1 MACRYIYQDREYTKE
16 EMIETLVNDL
26 FTSPS
31 GMNILRSIAS
41 TKSAS
46 SSDFISTT
54 VKMLNQRYLDAKNMV
69 QAIKNSDATKE
80 EKLKKTAI
88 YKNIMTKTNQARK
101 ELLATAIHK
110 QLDYV
115 FDQAIADSKLVQALY
130 NSDTITFNELQFA
143 ASIVDTWSNIN
154 LALGIETEYSKDISE
169 EDRQKLLNIL
179 NTYRGLDGR
188 TREIAI
194 ELISQSQK
202 GGEISKKELVKL
214 VDTTI
219 MTEYARELSTAG
231 IPITNKL
238 AYIIKEINYKI
249 NREHNENHE
258 QVDKMFNKIKDNSIF
273 KQFGWDLFV
282 KTQKDKAGNE
292 TLGLNTRYSQKFW
305 DNLKSANYTRRMKI
319 EKADGDKT
327 KIKAA
332 WKEYNEWNEKNTIAF
347 NALPFLEMDK
357 YTDAQRDAEMNRM
370 KALGFSESELNV
382 IIAESQKMLDK
393 FESNKEFYEERL
405 KYEVVD
411 SPENIPTGMTED
423 EYIKEKLEE
432 YDDLN
437 NPLKYLAQKF
447 TPGSLVTAYGGAR
460 YSYLIAAKEVG
471 GKPSEYYDENF
482 KKISEDKDLHEFYNW
497 FVDFMKDN
505 LEWLPQDEIEDL
517 QSNFLPVIADRV
529 AKEYGFTA
537 LKESVKGLGDWFM
550 KALTANNY
558 DQKIDLA
565 AYSKKERRSF
575 QARFIN
581 ENVALEDRSR
591 DLVTMAKLFSDMA
604 LIYKHKN
611 SVKAEVDT
619 INFVLQGT
627 KGSYKKNKLGELEAS
642 EKDATRI
649 KSLADATVRSSFY
662 GIKAEDELY
671 KSDKLFY
678 HWGELASAG
687 LWKSEKAKKAKAI
700 TEEIKK
706 LNKEIEDN
714 TNLTDD
720 DIADRESKIN
730 MLKDEFYRLGGRAF
744 SLTSA
749 IDSSIGTTR
758 MTSLGF
764 APFSAF
770 RNLVVGK
777 LNNRVHAQGGRDFT
791 KKDLIWANKNIISSS
806 AKYWTA
812 GKYETKMTR
821 LLFGLMSD
829 AQLAEGED
837 GMYLKSMID
846 KNTSLDKLREMLPKA
861 YTWLS
866 SGDYHFKAE
875 MLMAAMKHQKVKTS
889 KGEVSFID
897 VLNEDRTFNSE
908 EYGEWD
914 AEANGGLSFDDY
926 FSKNMLKYKQLAN
939 KLHGATGK
947 DIYVKGKDTAIGR
960 MLFLF
965 KSWLP
970 ETVGVRFDPRHKDA
984 LLDRDEEGY
993 YRTFIRKIGEKKFGI
1008 IKTIVQT
1015 MFNRDNGITDELEL
1029 ANFKKAVK
1037 ELQVIVALTMAYML
1051 LKAMA
1056 PDDDKKRKMY
1066 NLLVLR
1072 QLHDLNRDLTYYSD
1086 INSISD
1092 LQREI
1097 FPVIRTARNWQEAF
1111 KATAY
1116 YGLGVQNDDGEDMYD
1131 GERTAL
1137 KITKVLPVFSNINRV
1152 SYYMKSIGEGGGRGY

>member
-1 MACRYIYQDREYTKE
+1 MACRYIYQDREYTKD
-16 EMIETLVNDL
+16 EMIENLVNEL
-26 FTSPS
+26 FTSS
-31 GMNILRSIAS
+31 QGMGVLRSIAS
-41 TKSAS
+41 KKSTS

-54 VKMLNQRYLDAKNMV
+54 VKMLNQRYMDAKNML
-69 QAIKNSDATKE
+69 QAIKNSDASKE

-88 YKNIMTKTNQARK
+88 YKNIMEKTNQARK
-101 ELLATAIHK
+101 ELLSTAIHK

-115 FDQAIADSKLVQALY
+115 FDQALADAKLVQSLY

-143 ASIVDTWSNIN
+143 ANIVDTWSHIN
-154 LALGIETEYSKDISE
+154 SALGIETEYSKDISE
-169 EDRQKLLNIL
+169 EDREKLLNIL

-202 GGEISKKELVKL
+202 GGEISKEEIVKL

-231 IPITNKL
+231 IPISNKL

-249 NREHNENHE
+249 NREHNENYGKI
-258 QVDKMFNKIKDNSIF
+258 DKMFDKIKNNPIF
-273 KQFGWDLFV
+273 KSQGWNLFIKV
-282 KTQKDKAGNE
+282 QKNKSGEE

-305 DNLKSANYTRRMKI
+305 DNLRSVNYARRTKLD
-319 EKADGDKT
+319 KADGDKS

-332 WKEYNEWNEKNTIAF
+332 WKEYNDWNEKNTIAF
-347 NALPFLEMDK
+347 NALPFLQMDK
-357 YTDAQRDAEMNRM
+357 YSDDDRNAEINRM
-370 KALGFSESELNV
+370 KALGFNDSELNN
-382 IIAESQKMLDK
+382 IISESQKMYER
-393 FESNKEFYEERL
+393 FEHNKEFYEERL
-405 KYEVVD
+405 RYEIAE
-411 SPENIPTGMTED
+411 SPEKIPTGMTEE
-423 EYIKEKLEE
+423 EYIKEMMDE
-432 YDDLN
+432 YDNLN
-437 NPLKYLAQKF
+437 NPLKYLSQKF
-447 TPGSLVTAYGGAR
+447 TPGALVTAYGGAR
-460 YSYLIAAKEVG
+460 YSYLIAAKEING
-471 GKPSEYYDENF
+471 QPTEYYDENF
-482 KKISEDKDLHEFYNW
+482 MKITQDKDLHEFYNW

-505 LEWLPQDEIEDL
+505 LDWLPQDEIEDL

-581 ENVALEDRSR
+581 ENVAIEDRSK
-591 DLVTMAKLFSDMA
+591 DLVLMAKLFSDMA

-619 INFVLQGT
+619 INYVLQNT
-627 KGSYKKNKLGELEAS
+627 KGSYKKNKLGELEAT
-642 EKDATRI
+642 EKEATRI

-662 GIKAEDELY
+662 GIKAQDELW

-678 HWGELASAG
+678 HWGELASLG
-687 LWKSEKAKKAKAI
+687 LWKSEKAKKAQKI
-700 TEEIKK
+700 TERIKE
-706 LNKEIEDN
+706 LNKELE
-714 TNLTDD
+714 TNEGLTDEEIEQKQAEID
-720 DIADRESKIN
+720 L
-730 MLKDEFYRLGGRAF
+730 LKSEFYKLGGRAF

-749 IDSSIGTTR
+749 IDSSIGSTR

-764 APFSAF
+764 APFSAV
-770 RNLVVGK
+770 RNLLVGK
-777 LNNRVHAQGGRDFT
+777 INNRIHAQGGRDFN
-791 KKDLIWANKNIISSS
+791 KQDLIWANQNIISSS
-806 AKYWTA
+806 AKYWSA
-812 GKYETKMTR
+812 GKYETKMTK
-821 LLFGLMSD
+821 LLFGLMADS
-829 AQLAEGED
+829 QLAEGED

-846 KNTSLDKLREMLPKA
+846 KNTTLDKFREMLPKA

-897 VLNEDRTFNSE
+897 VFNEDRSYNSE

-914 AEANGGLSFDDY
+914 AEANGGLSFDDFY
-926 FSKNMLKYKQLAN
+926 SKNMLKYKQLAN

-947 DIYVKGKDTAIGR
+947 DIYVKGKDSAIGR

-993 YRTFIRKIGEKKFGI
+993 YRTFLKIVREKRLGV
-1008 IKTIVQT
+1008 IKTIIQT
-1015 MFNRDNGITDELEL
+1015 MFNRDNGITDELQL
-1029 ANFKKAVK
+1029 SNFKKAVK
-1037 ELQVIVALTMAYML
+1037 ELQIIVSIWMAYML

-1056 PDDDKKRKMY
+1056 PDDDKKKKMY

-1072 QLHDLNRDLTYYSD
+1072 QLHDLRRDLTYYSD

-1097 FPVIRTARNWQEAF
+1097 FPVIRTARNWEEAF
-1111 KATAY
+1111 RATAY
-1116 YGLGVQNDDGEDMYD
+1116 YGLGIEKDNGEDMYD
-1131 GERTAL
+1131 GDRTIL
-1137 KITKVLPVFSNINRV
+1137 KITKVLPIFSNINRV
-1152 SYYMKSIGEGGGRGY
+1152 NYYMKGISDTGTRY